1 MSKIGRTCLLSDTS
15 LRNRTQM
22 LVFHLLG
29 FCPFLFPLLPSVSK
43 SSLCIYASKVSV
55 REYYCFFFSCQL
67 FKRPPIPVS
76 VPRFPLFRSPLSYL
90 RRASLSSAVGGPSAG
105 ETGQA
110 DGGVRSIWPTHLPLL
125 LWTSWVS
132 GGFCTRPSVQLIF
145 GDCVR
150 PEKVKFFAEIC
161 SRWLLASG

>member
-1 MSKIGRTCLLSDTS
+1 M
-15 LRNRTQM
+15 Q
-22 LVFHLLG
+22 
-29 FCPFLFPLLPSVSK
+29 
-43 SSLCIYASKVSV
+43 V
-55 REYYCFFFSCQL
+55 RSQSENTTVFFFSCQL
-67 FKRPPIPVS
+67 FKLPPIPVS

-110 DGGVRSIWPTHLPLL
+110 DGGVRSIWPIHLPLL

-161 SRWLLASG
+161 SSFRLMVFAIFPNSAPYKSVLCTFLSHSLNCCMVSATFA

>member
-1 MSKIGRTCLLSDTS
+1 MSKIGRTCLLSNTS

-43 SSLCIYASKVSV
+43 SSLCIYASKSENTTV
-55 REYYCFFFSCQL
+55 FFFSCQL

-110 DGGVRSIWPTHLPLL
+110 DGGVRSIWPIHLPLL

>member
-1 MSKIGRTCLLSDTS
+1 
-15 LRNRTQM
+15 M

-29 FCPFLFPLLPSVSK
+29 FCPFYFLFCLQLVSPL
-43 SSLCIYASKVSV
+43 YASMQV
-55 REYYCFFFSCQL
+55 RSQSENTTVFFFSCQL

-90 RRASLSSAVGGPSAG
+90 SRASLSSAVGGPSAG

-110 DGGVRSIWPTHLPLL
+110 DGGVRSIWPIHLPLL

-161 SRWLLASG
+161 SR